1 MKKLFI
7 ILLTTT
13 ASISF
18 KSYAG
23 PTGES
28 PYDPLI
34 ESYITVSKLADSG
47 NINAI
52 KNKQVIYSFLTLG
65 QKDAV
70 NALAHSKYEKVAV
83 LKAVKLR
90 KK

>member
-13 ASISF
+13 ALISF

-23 PTGES
+23 PTGKTH
-28 PYDPLI
+28 YDPLI
-34 ESYITVSKLADSG
+34 ESYITISKLANNG

-52 KNKQVIYSFLTLG
+52 KNKQVVYSFLTSL
-65 QKDAV
+65 QKEAV
-70 NALAHSKYEKVAV
+70 QALAQSKYEKVAI
-83 LKAVKLR
+83 LNAIKII